1 MSRAQW
7 CCRAAVLAVVPGR
20 FCGAATAA
28 GGGASQEAGAV
39 AASAVAGRRVPGC
52 GKGTTRDGIEPGV
65 PVRARV
71 AHGQAF
77 GPAGWGLPAAA
88 GQGSAEPL
96 VRVGLRG
103 PEPVGPTPVGLSV
116 LRV

>member
-7 CCRAAVLAVVPGR
+7 CCPAAVLAVVPGL
-20 FCGAATAA
+20 FCGAATAS
-28 GGGASQEAGAV
+28 GGGASQEAGTV
-39 AASAVAGRRVPGC
+39 AAPAVAGRRVPGC
-52 GKGTTRDGIEPGV
+52 GKGATRDGIEPGV

-71 AHGQAF
+71 AHGRVP
-77 GPAGWGLPAAA
+77 GPAGWALPAAA
-88 GQGSAEPL
+88 GQGSAEPP

-103 PEPVGPTPVGLSV
+103 PEPAGPTPVELSV

>member
-7 CCRAAVLAVVPGR
+7 CCPAAVSAVVPGLR
-20 FCGAATAA
+20 RGAAADA
-28 GGGASQEAGAV
+28 GGGASLQAGTVV
-39 AASAVAGRRVPGC
+39 APAADGRRVPGC
-52 GKGTTRDGIEPGV
+52 GKGATRDGIEPGV

-71 AHGQAF
+71 VHGQAP
-77 GPAGWGLPAAA
+77 GPVGR
-88 GQGSAEPL
+88 GSAEPP

-103 PEPVGPTPVGLSV
+103 PGPAAPTPVELSV